1 MGVIKERRDALE
13 GPRLSY
19 AIERLASVGITD
31 VAYEGGSRSL
41 SFQWHG
47 NTVRIWPY
55 TGYFNGKGLKP
66 GRGIENLIRQ
76 LKKQEI

>member
-1 MGVIKERRDALE
+1 MGVIKERRDATE

-19 AIERLASVGITD
+19 AIGRLASVGITD

-41 SFQWHG
+41 SFRWHG
-47 NTVRIWPY
+47 NTVRIWPC
-55 TGYFNGKGLKP
+55 TGYFSGKGLKS

-76 LKKQEI
+76 LKKQKI